1 MSEASDMKIKLLVVE
16 DHQMTL
22 EGLRRQFDEEPD
34 FAVVAVAVDAEEGLR
49 KAREG
54 SVDVV
59 VLDLH
64 LPKSKGPKTL
74 VQSFAALGA
83 KVLVLSAENRSAL
96 VTAVMKA
103 GAAGYVIKS
112 ESLQTV
118 CRAVRYISKGG
129 QPLIFGKLSNSVP
142 VQLSEAENE
151 ILRLLARGMK
161 YEDIAAGRVTAPAT
175 AKKQCERLRIKLSL
189 ANREQLIAWAIN
201 NGFGY
206 LEVD

>member
-1 MSEASDMKIKLLVVE
+1 MSDTIKILIVE

-22 EGLRRQFDEEPD
+22 EGLQRQFQDEED
-34 FAVVAVAVDAEEGLR
+34 FAVLGIATDADDGLR
-49 KAREG
+49 KAREL
-54 SVDVV
+54 SPDVV

-64 LPKSKGPKTL
+64 LPKSAGPRTL
-74 VQSFAALGA
+74 VKSFASLGIR
-83 KVLVLSAENRSAL
+83 VLVLSAENRSPL

-103 GAAGYVIKS
+103 GAAGYVVKS
-112 ESLQTV
+112 ESLLTI
-118 CRAVRYISKGG
+118 CRAVRYIAKGG
-129 QPLIFGKLSNSVP
+129 QPLIFGKLSNLAP
-142 VQLSEAENE
+142 IQLSDAEDE

-175 AKKQCERLRIKLSL
+175 AKKQCERLRIKLNL

>member
-1 MSEASDMKIKLLVVE
+1 MTEASDTVIKLLVVE

-22 EGLRRQFDEEPD
+22 EGLQRQFSDEPN
-34 FAVVAVAVDAEEGLR
+34 FAVIGVAVDAEEGLR
-49 KAREG
+49 KAKELLP
-54 SVDVV
+54 DVV

-64 LPKSKGPKTL
+64 LPKSAGPKTL
-74 VQSFAALGA
+74 VKSFAALNT
-83 KVLVLSAENRSAL
+83 KVLVLSAENRSPL

-103 GAAGYVIKS
+103 GAAGYVVKS
-112 ESLQTV
+112 ESLLSV
-118 CRAVRYISKGG
+118 CRAVRYIHSGG
-129 QPLIFGKLSNSVP
+129 QPLIFGKLSNIAP
-142 VQLSEAENE
+142 VQLSEAEDE